1 MGENMKKKLLLLLLL
16 VACFIPVK
24 ASALTGDVSISCDK
38 NSVKVGEKIVCTVD
52 GNSDGSVSYVF
63 ANISANGGIRIEKFK
78 AEHIWEIKSEWPNLS
93 LYSTTKKPGNFE
105 IGTVYLKAV
114 SAGQGNFMMTGI
126 SFTSDDG
133 SNASPANKAI
143 AVNVIGDS
151 QTSTPT
157 PTPTPSPTPEDTPA
171 PKSSDSKLKSLTVSN
186 GTINF
191 NADTLQY
198 YIEVGSNIN
207 SIRFEA
213 VPNDSKASVKLPDN
227 LSLNTGVN
235 NFEIIVTAE
244 DGTTTTY
251 KISVNKL
258 EKLLSD
264 NALLKSLSI
273 KGHNIK
279 FSSDVFE
286 YNLGTIKHNSLDIKA
301 ISDDTNSNVKIYG
314 SNNIGKNDTI
324 IVRVTSQS
332 GNIKDYVIYAN
343 YNGSTTSTNNSLL
356 LIVSSSLFVLSTI
369 IIILLL
375 LGRSRYKKKIQHTLD
390 EERKSIE
397 LLRVELQNKL
407 AMIPPAPEKNPGPV
421 LPTEPKKEENPL
433 EGIDADVLKQR
444 EEEPRNKDLNI
455 EAEEVLDLESVV
467 EKKAPEKEEKI
478 EPVDDAKDIAPPEVE
493 KVVKAVENITQ
504 ENVVESVEEDD
515 SNITEISA
523 ESVASV
529 VKEKNETEDINF
541 DKDSKNKK
549 NPKKES
555 KK

>member
-1 MGENMKKKLLLLLLL
+1 MKKRLLFLLLL
-16 VACFIPVK
+16 VTCFIPVK
-24 ASALTGDVSISCDK
+24 ASALSGDVSIACDK
-38 NSVKVGEKIVCTVD
+38 NSVKVGEKIICTVD

-63 ANISANGGIRIEKFK
+63 ANISADGGIRIEKFK

-126 SFTSDDG
+126 SFTGDDG
-133 SNASPANKAI
+133 SNASPANKTIAI
-143 AVNVIGDS
+143 NVISDS
-151 QTSTPT
+151 QPSTPA
-157 PTPTPSPTPEDTPA
+157 PTPSPTPEDTPV

-273 KGHNIK
+273 KGHKIK

-286 YNLGTIKHNSLDIKA
+286 YDLGTIKRNSLDIKA

-332 GNIKDYVIYAN
+332 GNIKDYIIYAN

-356 LIVSSSLFVLSTI
+356 LLVSSSLFVLSTI

-390 EERKSIE
+390 DERKSIE

-407 AMIPPAPEKNPGPV
+407 AMIPPAPEKDPEPV

-444 EEEPRNKDLNI
+444 EEVPRNKELNI
-455 EAEEVLDLESVV
+455 EAEEVSDLESVV
-467 EKKAPEKEEKI
+467 EEKAPVKEEKI
-478 EPVDDAKDIAPPEVE
+478 EPVNDAKDIAPPEVE
-493 KVVKAVENITQ
+493 KVVKTVENTTQ
-504 ENVVESVEEDD
+504 ENVVESVEEDT
-515 SNITEISA
+515 SSVTEISA

-529 VKEKNETEDINF
+529 VKKKNKTEDVNS
-541 DKDSKNKK
+541 DKDSKNNK
-549 NPKKES
+549 NSKKEKG